1 MQPENLERQTDSENH
16 NLLETGT
23 HEEKLPQEQM
33 AGWENLHCNCLITE
47 GTLWTA
53 LGVKNSRRTK

>member
-23 HEEKLPQEQM
+23 HGEKLPQKQM
-33 AGWENLHCNCLITE
+33 PGYENLHCNCLITE
-47 GTLWTA
+47 GSLWTA
-53 LGVKNSRRTK
+53 L